1 MKVDEYIIGV
11 FDFAEM
17 FLTFDGAIFLFH
29 RNDLRF
35 FKEVK
40 SYLKS
45 YGF

>member
-1 MKVDEYIIGV
+1 MKVDEYIVGV
-11 FDFAEM
+11 FDFADM
-17 FLTFDGAIFLFH
+17 FLAFDGAILLFH

-40 SYLKS
+40 FYLKS